1 MSSFR
6 KFVFLFLAIVVVA
19 AGGYFV
25 WNRFFSPEA
34 AYERKMLEGQ
44 RLYQQAVDIYQQ
56 QQREDIYGGK
66 TPEETLKLF
75 IEALRE
81 RNVELASKYFVL
93 KFADLYAVQKEYK
106 ESLLQAKD
114 EGRIE
119 EIIKNVERLVLS
131 NRKLASAD
139 GVEYIARDENGVVEY
154 SAILRKIDSTGIW
167 KIESL

>member
-114 EGRIE
+114 E
-119 EIIKNVERLVLS
+119 
-131 NRKLASAD
+131 
-139 GVEYIARDENGVVEY
+139 
-154 SAILRKIDSTGIW
+154 
-167 KIESL
+167 